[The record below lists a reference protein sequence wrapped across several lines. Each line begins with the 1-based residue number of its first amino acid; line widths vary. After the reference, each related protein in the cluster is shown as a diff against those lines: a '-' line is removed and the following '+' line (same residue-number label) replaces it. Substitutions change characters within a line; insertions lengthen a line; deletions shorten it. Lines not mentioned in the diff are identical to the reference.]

1 MIKKMLRP
9 FSQWFLV
16 LTLLPGLGFAA
27 PPQSQ
32 SPQGGALET
41 VDINTATAQQ
51 MADTLQGIGLKRA
64 EAIIAYRDRF
74 GKFYSAE
81 ALTAVKG
88 IGANTIKRNLSRIK
102 VSSAE

>member
-9 FSQWFLV
+9 FSQWFLI
-16 LTLLPGLGFAA
+16 LALLPGLAFST
-27 PPQSQ
+27 PPQF
-32 SPQGGALET
+32 QGVQDASLET
-41 VDINTATAQQ
+41 VDINTATAQE

-81 ALTAVKG
+81 ELTAVKG

-102 VSSAE
+102 VNSAE

>member
-1 MIKKMLRP
+1 MVSRAHAAAGFGVRRP
-9 FSQWFLV
+9 
-16 LTLLPGLGFAA
+16 AA
-27 PPQSQ
+27 VPES
-32 SPQGGALET
+32 SRGAVET

-81 ALTAVKG
+81 ELTAVKG

>member
-1 MIKKMLRP
+1 MVSRAHAAAWFGVRRP
-9 FSQWFLV
+9 
-16 LTLLPGLGFAA
+16 AA
-27 PPQSQ
+27 VPEASR
-32 SPQGGALET
+32 GAVET

-81 ALTAVKG
+81 ELTAVKG